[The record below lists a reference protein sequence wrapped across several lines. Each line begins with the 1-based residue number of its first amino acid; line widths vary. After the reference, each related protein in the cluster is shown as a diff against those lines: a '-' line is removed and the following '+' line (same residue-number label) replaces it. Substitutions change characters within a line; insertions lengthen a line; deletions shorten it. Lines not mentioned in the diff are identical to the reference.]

1 MAYEA
6 VITDQ
11 KNSNEPKR
19 HRDHRD
25 HRDPISPSEAKTA
38 LKLLRESYAV
48 GLTITLD
55 EDELSLV
62 ADTEPPQALI
72 QNLRLH
78 KDAIK
83 KWLSFSKPFGPLT
96 DIEEQPFDSNPHEAF
111 AEPVGIKEECGT
123 KSCASC
129 QHSSRFSN
137 CLIPEQSG
145 LADKYMLISHPKNG
159 ADCDAFEPKLNPLA
173 KEALA
178 LISIAMREG
187 VISEEDHLQATQSIR
202 EHSEDADYLH
212 EWIQLI
218 AACQESKTR
227 RS

>member
-83 KWLSFSKPFGPLT
+83 KWLSDSKPFGALT
-96 DIEEQPFDSNPHEAF
+96 DVEEQRFDSNPHETF
-111 AEPVGIKEECGT
+111 AEPVGINEECST
-123 KSCASC
+123 KACSSC
-129 QHSSRFSN
+129 QHRSRFGN
-137 CLIPEQSG
+137 CMIPEQSG
-145 LADKYMLISHPKNG
+145 LAEKFMLISHPNNG
-159 ADCDAFEPKLNPLA
+159 ADCDAFEQKLSPLA

-178 LISIAMREG
+178 MASIPLRK
-187 VISEEDHLQATQSIR
+187 VRSLVKSIR
-202 EHSEDADYLH
+202 RQPNPSMRMLMTPVTFANDPAYRRLS
-212 EWIQLI
+212 
-218 AACQESKTR
+218 SK
-227 RS
+227 